1 MAKIAGVFMF
11 LCLILICL
19 YIKQIQVSKQRL
31 EQVQELTNKL
41 SQLEQKTI
49 KDNQIIVNNEI
60 TKRNLENQSLELQ
73 EKIDD
78 LLKNN
83 QCANE
88 YVPSDITNSLYERA
102 KSLHQSTNIR
112 KLIN

>member
-1 MAKIAGVFMF
+1 MAKIAGVFIF

-49 KDNQIIVNNEI
+49 KDNQIIANNEI

>member
-49 KDNQIIVNNEI
+49 KDNQIIANNEI

-73 EKIDD
+73 EKIDG